1 MDSRESEGLN
11 MSEASKPANGMGET
25 SFGERMRLIRFRMKK
40 EQFHFSKEIRL
51 VPRTLVL
58 VVAVLFVIAQV
69 LTQVIAHRIGGPWPE
84 LSRQVNF
91 LGLVGIVTAL
101 GAVTAAI
108 IFLAG
113 YVNRDA
119 RRRGM
124 NSTLWTFLVLVL
136 LPAYLATGFIVY
148 FLIREPLPYDCPQCH
163 ATVSA
168 RFNFCPKC
176 KCNLRPACPQ
186 CRREVQAG
194 DRYCSNCACELG
206 PQAAAD
212 LASQG

>member
-1 MDSRESEGLN
+1 
-11 MSEASKPANGMGET
+11 MSEVSKPANGMGQT

-40 EQFHFSKEIRL
+40 EQFHFTEEIRL
-51 VPRTLVL
+51 IPRNLVI
-58 VVAVLFVIAQV
+58 VVVVLFVIAQV
-69 LTQVIAHRIGGPWPE
+69 VAQVIAVRIGGPWPE
-84 LSRQVNF
+84 LSHRVNV
-91 LGLVGIVTAL
+91 LGLIGIVT
-101 GAVTAAI
+101 GMGVFIAAI

-119 RRRGM
+119 WRRGM
-124 NSTLWTFLVLVL
+124 NSSLWTFLVVVL
-136 LPAYLATGFIVY
+136 LPAYLATGFIIY
-148 FLIREPLPYDCPQCH
+148 FLVREPLPYDCPQCH

-206 PQAAAD
+206 GQAATH